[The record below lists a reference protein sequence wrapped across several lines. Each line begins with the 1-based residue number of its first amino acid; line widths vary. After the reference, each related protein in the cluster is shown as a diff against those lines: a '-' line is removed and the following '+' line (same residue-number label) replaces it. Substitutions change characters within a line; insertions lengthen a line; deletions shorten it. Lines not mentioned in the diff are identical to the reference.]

1 MVFKEHLYQPFN
13 KEEAP
18 KISRRGFLLAS
29 MGALSFLAGKKAYEA
44 LASQPEQNQELG
56 QRLSELKEGLTGKTL
71 ELHSFLADQ
80 EASEEERQ
88 QAQIALKLFEAFSLK
103 LMVVDVMNQKLLAAK
118 ASGDTELE
126 TEIAQR
132 MTPYIDEINQL
143 IAPTDNNEED
153 SEPEADT
160 DKGKILI

>member
-18 KISRRGFLLAS
+18 KISRRGFLLTS
-29 MGALSFLAGKKAYEA
+29 LGALTFLAGKKTYES
-44 LASQPEQNQELG
+44 LASQPEQNQELE
-56 QRLSELKEGLTGKTL
+56 QHLNELKEGLTGKTL

-80 EASEEERQ
+80 ETSEEEQQ
-88 QAQIALKLFEAFSLK
+88 QAQIALKLLEAFSLK

-132 MTPYIDEINQL
+132 ITPYIDEINQL
-143 IAPTDNNEED
+143 IAPTDTTEEE
-153 SEPEADT
+153 SEADA